1 MTYESDDLE
10 ELLRQNLKLRRQLG
24 AQVVKA
30 KDSMGLYSPQT
41 SKPARLLAK
50 LSRTSVQDVVPPSN
64 EPSGGL
70 APEPTSEISP
80 ALGREFPSSIEMP
93 KAQDGDR
100 SQSGEGALSSDLDE
114 LRGQLRLRRELGAR
128 IAKSMEVSPKKSN
141 KIAFRS
147 GQALYWTSLAMAG
160 TSAFL
165 LLRLT
170 GEWHFDY
177 RTLVAASLS
186 AFIFYGLGRDFLY
199 TLSGR

>member
-1 MTYESDDLE
+1 MTYASDDLE

-80 ALGREFPSSIEMP
+80 AFGREFPT
-93 KAQDGDR
+93 QDGGR